1 MTLDELSDSNQYF
14 NRELSQLQ
22 FSRRVL
28 SMAKDP
34 DVPLL
39 ERLRYLTITSGVL
52 DEFFEIRVAV
62 LKEQV
67 AFGTVQ
73 REASGAMGNVD
84 ESGRAP
90 GTCMASA

>member
-28 SMAKDP
+28 SMAKDQ

-52 DEFFEIRVAV
+52 DEFFELRVAG
-62 LKEQV
+62 L
-67 AFGTVQ
+67 
-73 REASGAMGNVD
+73 
-84 ESGRAP
+84 
-90 GTCMASA
+90 